1 MYAAREKYPT
11 YPKQV
16 VPEFAKMTY
25 IGTAG
30 VNNEDVIN
38 EAPNPGM
45 TADILGVIFTMP
57 TTKGVNNSPFSVYNK
72 A

>member
-16 VPEFAKMTY
+16 VPEFAKMIY

-30 VNNEDVIN
+30 VNNEDVSN
-38 EAPNPGM
+38 EAPYPGM
-45 TADILGVIFTMP
+45 TADILDGHFYDANY
-57 TTKGVNNSPFSVYNK
+57 KRSK
-72 A
+72 

>member
-38 EAPNPGM
+38 EAPYPVM
-45 TADILGVIFTMP
+45 TADILGGHF
-57 TTKGVNNSPFSVYNK
+57 
-72 A
+72 

>member
-11 YPKQV
+11 YPKLV

-30 VNNEDVIN
+30 VNHQWGALPWNDSRYFRRSF
-38 EAPNPGM
+38 
-45 TADILGVIFTMP
+45 LRF
-57 TTKGVNNSPFSVYNK
+57 
-72 A
+72 

>member
-1 MYAAREKYPT
+1 MHAAREKYPT
-11 YPKQV
+11 YPKLV

-38 EAPNPGM
+38 EDLSPVM
-45 TADILGVIFTMP
+45 TTDILAGHFYDF
-57 TTKGVNNSPFSVYNK
+57 N
-72 A
+72 

>member
-16 VPEFAKMTY
+16 VPEFAKMIY

-38 EAPNPGM
+38 EAPYPGM
-45 TADILGVIFTMP
+45 TADILDGHFYDANY
-57 TTKGVNNSPFSVYNK
+57 KRSK
-72 A
+72 